1 MVHGM
6 LYCALHALLHVLR
19 FQMYYGIWMEEARSV
34 AAAKKAFGTGA
45 LSLKSYLFRYNAT

>member
-6 LYCALHALLHVLR
+6 LHRVLHAVLHVLC

-34 AAAKKAFGTGA
+34 AAAKKAFGTG
-45 LSLKSYLFRYNAT
+45 LKSYLFRYNAT